1 MKYLPRIADVTL
13 KERLSAFGSVLIEG
27 PKWTGKT
34 TTAMQQAQSVL
45 KMQDPD
51 RREELLS
58 TAATMPSLLLK
69 GKQPRLIDEWQDA
82 PKLWDA
88 VRIAVDNSGGKP
100 GQFILTGSNTI
111 DKDQI
116 YHTGTGRISRMK
128 MLPMSLWESKDSSG
142 EVSLKELFDN
152 PSYNIDGAV
161 SNLDIPALIRVAC
174 RGGWPA
180 TLQMQEQASMI
191 VARDYV
197 NTVCNFDI
205 STIDKK
211 QRDTKIARQ
220 IMRSYAR
227 NISTIAKKTNII
239 ADITSSGE
247 TSLSTDTFDDY
258 IRALEKLFVI
268 QDIDAWCPAIRSK
281 TAIRSMPKRGFS
293 DPSIAVAAL
302 GVNADALETQLKT
315 FGFIFEQMCA
325 RDLRAYA
332 PGFDSH
338 LSYYRDRYGL
348 EADLVLHLDD
358 GRYALI
364 ECKLGSREIEE
375 GSKHLLE
382 IKRLVQE
389 HNKTEKQMP
398 LREPD
403 LMIVMTGGHMAYT
416 RPDGVK
422 VIPLACLKE

>member
-152 PSYNIDGAV
+152 PSYDIDGAV